1 MRNRAT
7 RLLGIVF
14 MASLSAVSTGCTDI
28 EDPLSSSGSGAG
40 GGDGTSTS
48 TGQGGQKDNDIGPIN
63 GNVWG
68 DEPTAGGEFVGASG
82 ASKSGSYR
90 MEYSIGQPISQ
101 EVSSST
107 NYRIQSG
114 SVGSSWSPQ

>member
-82 ASKSGSYR
+82 AWHRYAGKLTRISGSY
-90 MEYSIGQPISQ
+90 YGAYAPTT
-101 EVSSST
+101 SSLWLA
-107 NYRIQSG
+107 G
-114 SVGSSWSPQ
+114 EHL